1 MASMVNVNT
10 LRNMSEMSDI
20 ISELRDMTD
29 DLTVHGAAPY
39 GRLSQ
44 VSADNLTEEE
54 FLALVLGPR
63 RQVLLHM
70 LQVLGQVLLQFCWR
84 QVLLQVLLQG
94 RT

>member
-54 FLALVLGPR
+54 FLTLVLGPR
-63 RQVLLHM
+63 RQDDRVRHTQSILFSLL
-70 LQVLGQVLLQFCWR
+70 R
-84 QVLLQVLLQG
+84 
-94 RT
+94 

>member
-63 RQVLLHM
+63 RQDDRVRHTLSLVFPHKIDC
-70 LQVLGQVLLQFCWR
+70 QKKK
-84 QVLLQVLLQG
+84 
-94 RT
+94 

>member
-1 MASMVNVNT
+1 
-10 LRNMSEMSDI
+10 
-20 ISELRDMTD
+20 MTD

-63 RQVLLHM
+63 RQDDRVRHTLSL
-70 LQVLGQVLLQFCWR
+70 VFPP
-84 QVLLQVLLQG
+84 
-94 RT
+94 